1 MEARLVE
8 TLYPISTDNKGGG
21 IFNWILNKLGLE
33 TSVRNMEKSEVLD
46 PKRLYF
52 PWHLLKS
59 DDDDTIYIIDRR

>member
-1 MEARLVE
+1 MEARLVQ

-33 TSVRNMEKSEVLD
+33 TSVRNMEKSEVFD
-46 PKRLYF
+46 PKSLYF